1 MTLFG
6 ICPDQEDIVLIVCKE
21 CERVVKAEAFLRHYG
36 KLGEVFFP
44 GANATKIKLCQNPFI
59 YLRQEE

>member
-36 KLGEVFFP
+36 KLREVFFP
-44 GANATKIKLCQNPFI
+44 GANATK
-59 YLRQEE
+59 